1 MEGAAP
7 AISGFAARMAMIGS
21 RRTLNG
27 LEGKMAR
34 GLLVSVL
41 AVAAIA
47 GAAGAAAIPAN
58 ITAALGDLKRPPA
71 DSSRD
76 PVRKPAELLALAEVK
91 PGQKV
96 ADFMM
101 GGGYFTR
108 ILSPAVGPNG
118 HVWAYQSSEFV
129 AFRAQYGTDQDK
141 VVADYANV
149 TPLRASLG
157 NPGLPEGLDL
167 VLTVQNYHDLHLKA
181 FKPDTAETV
190 NKDIFK
196 ALKPGGLYVIVDHA
210 AAPGS
215 PLTVAD
221 SQHRI
226 DEAVV
231 KKEVEAAGFKLVTED
246 DKLLGNP
253 ADPHDKGV
261 FDASIRGKTDQ
272 FVLKFRKPK

>member
-1 MEGAAP
+1 MG
-7 AISGFAARMAMIGS
+7 
-21 RRTLNG
+21 
-27 LEGKMAR
+27 R
-34 GLLVSVL
+34 GLWVSIL
-41 AVAAIA
+41 AAGAVA
-47 GAAGAAAIPAN
+47 GAAMAAGVPAN

-76 PVRKPAELLALAEVK
+76 LARKPAELLALAEVK

-96 ADFMM
+96 CDFMM

-108 ILSPAVGPNG
+108 ILSPAVGPKG
-118 HVWAYQSSEFV
+118 HVYAYQAAEFV
-129 AFRAQYGTDQDK
+129 GFRAQYGTDQDK

-157 NPGLPEGLDL
+157 SPGLPDGLDL

-181 FKPDTAETV
+181 FRPDTAEV
-190 NKDIFK
+190 INQDVFK

-210 AAPGS
+210 AAPGA
-215 PLTVAD
+215 PLSVAD
-221 SQHRI
+221 SLHRI
-226 DEAVV
+226 DEATV

-246 DKLLGNP
+246 DKLLANP
-253 ADPHDKGV
+253 ADPHDKLV